1 MPSFPTPGLRSA
13 AIAAVAVA
21 SVGVSAIPAAGI
33 QPTQPAHAT
42 HSTPIL
48 SGTSH
53 APDSASWARV
63 FGRFTMESLLDE
75 SFAWDSCSSITYR
88 VNLNGAGKKELARIR
103 TAFDRVEEETALS
116 FRYQGKA
123 SSLPY
128 RSTVS
133 AADYAQRDPNVD
145 VTIAFAKPGD
155 GPRESPLLAENPAL
169 SGMGGPVR
177 EDADGSPVSV
187 PVGEY
192 VAGAVLFNR
201 ENLFGPKQRLNLYM
215 HEFGHVVG
223 LDHTT
228 QRGEVMMSGRRTQTS
243 WGEEDRAGLRAVG
256 YTRHSC

>member
-1 MPSFPTPGLRSA
+1 MAPFSLSSFRSA
-13 AIAAVAVA
+13 AIVSIALVC
-21 SVGVSAIPAAGI
+21 VGVSAMPAVGAQGESRDV
-33 QPTQPAHAT
+33 P
-42 HSTPIL
+42 STSVSPYPQSS
-48 SGTSH
+48 SG
-53 APDSASWARV
+53 ASWARV
-63 FGRFTMESLLDE
+63 FGRFTMGSLLDE

-88 VNLNGAGKKELARIR
+88 VNLNGAGKKELSRIR
-103 TAFDRVEEETALS
+103 VAFDRVEEETALS

-155 GPRESPLLAENPAL
+155 GPRESPLLAESPAL

-215 HEFGHVVG
+215 HEIGHVVG
-223 LDHTT
+223 LDHST